1 MSDGKENYFHDFI
14 IFSLCMEK
22 KQANTLVMPTM
33 LHSLCNWNVTV
44 KGQDYI
50 IIIVILSLL
59 LLYFHY
65 YCYPFIII

>member
-44 KGQDYI
+44 NI
-50 IIIVILSLL
+50 IIIILSLL
-59 LLYFHY
+59 FNHRQ
-65 YCYPFIII
+65 FISYVQKD

>member
-1 MSDGKENYFHDFI
+1 
-14 IFSLCMEK
+14 MEK

-50 IIIVILSLL
+50 IIIILSLL
-59 LLYFHY
+59 FNHRQ
-65 YCYPFIII
+65 FISYVQKD

>member
-14 IFSLCMEK
+14 IFSLCIKK

-50 IIIVILSLL
+50 IIIIIISLL
-59 LLYFHY
+59 FNHRQFNSYGQKD
-65 YCYPFIII
+65 

>member
-1 MSDGKENYFHDFI
+1 MSDCKENYFHDFI

-50 IIIVILSLL
+50 IIIILSLL
-59 LLYFHY
+59 FNHRQ
-65 YCYPFIII
+65 FISYVQKD

>member
-1 MSDGKENYFHDFI
+1 MSDGEENYFHDFI
-14 IFSLCMEK
+14 IYSLCMEK

-50 IIIVILSLL
+50 IIIIILSLL
-59 LLYFHY
+59 FNHRQ
-65 YCYPFIII
+65 FISYVQKD